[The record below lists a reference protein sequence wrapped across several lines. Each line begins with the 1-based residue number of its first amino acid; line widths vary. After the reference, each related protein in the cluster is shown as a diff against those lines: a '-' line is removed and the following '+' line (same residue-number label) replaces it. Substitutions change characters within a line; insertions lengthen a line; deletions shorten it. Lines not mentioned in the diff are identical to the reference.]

1 MSDDKSYVV
10 LANFCGWSHKQA
22 KEIESSN
29 MTNVHACVNT
39 TDGDNKI
46 TINGKELP
54 VCTPDIM
61 EGVTAFPAHK
71 TSKGNTQLG
80 FMNSSQLTDFHK

>member
-1 MSDDKSYVV
+1 MSDDKNYVV

-22 KEIESSN
+22 KELESSN
-29 MTNVHACVNT
+29 LTNVHACVNT

-54 VCTPDIM
+54 LCGDVVM
-61 EGVTAFPAHK
+61 QGVSAFPAHK
-71 TSKGNTQLG
+71 SGKNTQLG
-80 FMNSSQLTDFHK
+80 FMNSDQLQSFHK